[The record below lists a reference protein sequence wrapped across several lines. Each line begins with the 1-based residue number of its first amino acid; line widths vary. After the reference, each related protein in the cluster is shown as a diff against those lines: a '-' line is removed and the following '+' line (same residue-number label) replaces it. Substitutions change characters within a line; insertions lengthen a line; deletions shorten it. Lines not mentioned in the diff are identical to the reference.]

1 MWPVMGLVSSPP
13 PVSAKFYLL
22 QFIVVYKPS
31 SFIHTFYFL
40 RSFYWQTRCGIKSR
54 ANSCST
60 HVYTLSYENNHV
72 PKYFRTITSTLYYGM
87 RYLAYQKVAGERIV
101 SSGHWQWSFLAMP
114 TRRFSAVGFVTTL
127 TWHTFICAPA
137 GQNKLIREAFV
148 GNFPDS
154 MTTTFVGWKARFL
167 LFVERSHPPRHCD
180 AWCQHFPVMMR

>member
-1 MWPVMGLVSSPP
+1 MR
-13 PVSAKFYLL
+13 AKFYLV

-40 RSFYWQTRCGIKSR
+40 RSFYWSTRCGIKSR
-54 ANSCST
+54 ANSYST

-72 PKYFRTITSTLYYGM
+72 PRYYHTITSTLYY
-87 RYLAYQKVAGERIV
+87 RYEV
-101 SSGHWQWSFLAMP
+101 SYLPKSSWRKNCFFWPLTMVILGDA
-114 TRRFSAVGFVTTL
+114 RRFSAVGFVTTL

-137 GQNKLIREAFV
+137 GQNKLLREAFV

-180 AWCQHFPVMMR
+180 AWCQHFPAMMR